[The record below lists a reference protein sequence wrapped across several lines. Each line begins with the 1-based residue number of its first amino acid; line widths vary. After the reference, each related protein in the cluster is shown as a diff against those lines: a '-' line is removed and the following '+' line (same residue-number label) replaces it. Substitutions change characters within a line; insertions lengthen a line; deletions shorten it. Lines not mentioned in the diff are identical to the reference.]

1 MNRLVVFLAALVLV
15 APIIAQETQ
24 PAATAA
30 AGQEEPFEQN
40 LEELLQEPFTAE
52 SYRYDAQG
60 RRDPFRSLIGPR
72 QNPRMADRPPGS
84 PGFLVE
90 EIDLTGVVRT
100 KQGLVA
106 MIGGPDN
113 QGYLL
118 RVGDKV
124 FDGEVVRITPTSI
137 VFRQEVNDPTQI
149 ERYREA
155 VKELAADEKK

>member
-1 MNRLVVFLAALVLV
+1 MMRLHLVFLASVFFALAAL
-15 APIIAQETQ
+15 AQEAPA
-24 PAATAA
+24 PAAPAE
-30 AGQEEPFEQN
+30 QEETFEQN

-124 FDGEVVRITPTSI
+124 FDGEVVRITSTSI

-149 ERYREA
+149 ERYREV